1 MKRWISFLG
10 HLVIIVVL
18 TSFGKNITNQNV
30 EFVMLPESAR
40 VVENTL
46 AAFPKV
52 QESAETYDT
61 NTIFLKNGFQGFKE
75 AIAFKE
81 SQGQYG
87 VVNTLGYL
95 GKYQFGANTLKL
107 LGVHDTKKFLN
118 DPVLQENVFE
128 LNVSRNK
135 WILRRDIKRFV
146 GKRING
152 TTISESGIVAAAHLA
167 GAGNVKKY
175 LRSYGKTDFSDAYGS
190 TIAYYV
196 KKFNGYDI
204 SMIKSVHNPK
214 I

>member
-30 EFVMLPESAR
+30 EVVTLPESAR
-40 VVENTL
+40 VVENTHVE
-46 AAFPKV
+46 FPRA
-52 QESAETYDT
+52 QELAETYFT

-107 LGVHDTKKFLN
+107 LGVYDTKKFLS
-118 DPVLQENVFE
+118 DPVLQENIFE

-146 GKRING
+146 GKRIKG
-152 TTISESGIVAAAHLA
+152 TTISESGIIAAAHLA

>member
-30 EFVMLPESAR
+30 EVVMLPESAR
-40 VVENTL
+40 VVENTHV
-46 AAFPKV
+46 AFPKA
-52 QESAETYDT
+52 QESTETYDT

>member
-18 TSFGKNITNQNV
+18 TSFGKNVVNQEV
-30 EFVMLPESAR
+30 EVVKLPKTSR
-40 VVENTL
+40 VSENILVTFPKAQLQDVSYTENT
-46 AAFPKV
+46 V
-52 QESAETYDT
+52 
-61 NTIFLKNGFQGFKE
+61 FLKKGFQGFKE

-81 SQGQYG
+81 SQGKYSA
-87 VVNTLGYL
+87 VNTLGYM

-107 LGVHDTKKFLN
+107 LGVYDTNEFLN
-118 DPVLQENVFE
+118 DPILQENIFE

-152 TTISESGIVAAAHLA
+152 VTISESGIVAAAHLA

-190 TIAYYV
+190 TVAYYM
-196 KKFNGYDI
+196 KKFRGYDV
-204 SMIKSVHNPK
+204 SSVEPIHNPRV
-214 I
+214 